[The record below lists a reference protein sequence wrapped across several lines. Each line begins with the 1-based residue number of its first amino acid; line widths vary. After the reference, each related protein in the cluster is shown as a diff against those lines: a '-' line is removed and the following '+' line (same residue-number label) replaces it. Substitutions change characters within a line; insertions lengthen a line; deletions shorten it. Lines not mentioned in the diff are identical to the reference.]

1 MAAAPYYRKYAWR
14 FLMPETATAI
24 YFGMGGVMECV
35 QTAIGSLLFAALVA
49 AIPAKAAPEP
59 LMPDVVRQ
67 NVNADAQSTTNRR
80 PPERVAITAAGSN
93 QCYAIED
100 SGGSGNGATANNAAW
115 AAVMAKIGSASGC
128 VSFGPGTFLFTTG
141 VMKSLGYYQ
150 NIRIVGAGK
159 DITTLRFT
167 GTGGGITLA
176 RGVGSTFTVSDLTF
190 TTTLNGG
197 GPALD
202 IIDGTGRCGA
212 GGKSTSLVANV
223 AFRGADGIGVSN
235 YWDYGIR
242 ATNVNLLDVINVDIF
257 GNASHIPTGIMYQ
270 GTPATSCLAVVL
282 NIWGSYFQSLS
293 AGIVYGSWAQGV
305 TVAQSNF
312 NESAIGIIVPSGELE
327 LAQLT
332 VTGNQFNV
340 SLDAISV
347 QNNIAWVQISNNLF
361 LVPAKHS
368 GVYLANGWLYSITGN
383 TFTGVPG
390 TRGGNGVA
398 VYGNNG
404 GQPNV
409 STIVGNTYSHLV
421 NGNYFGSTLAS
432 GWNVQSNAYQD
443 VQNPNNMVG
452 GCTNCKIGG
461 GSP

>member
-1 MAAAPYYRKYAWR
+1 MWCFRTLMRGLWLTILAATLA
-14 FLMPETATAI
+14 ATAAMA
-24 YFGMGGVMECV
+24 GT
-35 QTAIGSLLFAALVA
+35 TAHVA
-49 AIPAKAAPEP
+49 A
-59 LMPDVVRQ
+59 Q
-67 NVNADAQSTTNRR
+67 NITADARDTANPTSAPKQRS
-80 PPERVAITAAGSN
+80 ITAASN
-93 QCYAIED
+93 QCLAIED
-100 SGGSGNGATANNAAW
+100 YGGSGNGLTDNSSAW
-115 AAVMAKIGSASGC
+115 ANVMAQVGATSAC
-128 VSFGPGTFLFTTG
+128 VSFGPGTFLFTAG
-141 VMKSLGYYQ
+141 VAKSLAADQ

-159 DITTLRFT
+159 DITILRFT
-167 GTGGGITLA
+167 GPGGGITLA
-176 RGVGSTFTVSDLTF
+176 RGRTSTFTVSDLTF

-202 IIDGTGRCGA
+202 VTDPAGCGA
-212 GGKSTSLVANV
+212 GGKSTSLVSNV
-223 AFRGADGIGVSN
+223 AFRGADGIGASN

-242 ATNVNLLDVINVDIF
+242 ATNVNLLDVVNVDVF
-257 GNASHIPTGIMYQ
+257 GNASHVPTGIMYQ

-282 NIWGSYFQSLS
+282 NVWGSYFQSLS

-305 TVAQSNF
+305 TVSQSNF
-312 NESAIGIIVPSGELE
+312 NESTVGIIVPSPQLE

-340 SLDAISV
+340 TTDAIAIN
-347 QNNIAWVQISNNLF
+347 NNIAWVQISNNTF
-361 LVPAKHS
+361 LVPPNHS
-368 GVYLANGWLYSITGN
+368 GVYMANGWLYSITGN

-443 VQNPNNMVG
+443 VQNPNNTSG
-452 GCTNCKIGG
+452 GCTGCQIGG
-461 GSP
+461 GSQ